1 MQAHDGR
8 HNLLQ
13 RKHLAV
19 LLAVVVWLV
28 WGMLSEYQSADH
40 SVMKTTIVRTL
51 LATELCQSCG
61 VWYQDDWEVCCNYP

>member
-51 LATELCQSCG
+51 LATELC
-61 VWYQDDWEVCCNYP
+61 